1 MHTHI
6 YAAPVFN
13 PFNYMYANSSAA
25 LMRQRSLLRSMVDP
39 NYLNVRLPK
48 QLIAQVDR
56 IVDRK
61 ALGFRSRAEFIADA
75 IRRRLEGII
84 EFERI
89 STRRK

>member
-1 MHTHI
+1 M
-6 YAAPVFN
+6 ADA
-13 PFNYMYANSSAA
+13 
-25 LMRQRSLLRSMVDP
+25 

-75 IRRRLEGII
+75 IRRRLEQIL
-84 EFERI
+84 ELEAI
-89 STRRK
+89 SAKRR

>member
-1 MHTHI
+1 
-6 YAAPVFN
+6 
-13 PFNYMYANSSAA
+13 
-25 LMRQRSLLRSMVDP
+25 MVDP

-75 IRRRLEGII
+75 IRRRLEEIL

-89 STRRK
+89 ATRRK

>member
-1 MHTHI
+1 
-6 YAAPVFN
+6 
-13 PFNYMYANSSAA
+13 
-25 LMRQRSLLRSMVDP
+25 MVDS

-75 IRRRLEGII
+75 IRQRLEEIL

-89 STRRK
+89 AARRK

>member
-1 MHTHI
+1 
-6 YAAPVFN
+6 
-13 PFNYMYANSSAA
+13 
-25 LMRQRSLLRSMVDP
+25 MVDS

-75 IRRRLEGII
+75 IRRRLEEIL

-89 STRRK
+89 ATRRK

>member
-1 MHTHI
+1 
-6 YAAPVFN
+6 
-13 PFNYMYANSSAA
+13 
-25 LMRQRSLLRSMVDP
+25 MVDS

-75 IRRRLEGII
+75 IRRRLEEIL
-84 EFERI
+84 ELERI
-89 STRRK
+89 ATRRK

>member
-1 MHTHI
+1 
-6 YAAPVFN
+6 
-13 PFNYMYANSSAA
+13 
-25 LMRQRSLLRSMVDP
+25 MVDP

-75 IRRRLEGII
+75 IRRRLEEIL
-84 EFERI
+84 ELERI
-89 STRRK
+89 ATKRK

>member
-1 MHTHI
+1 
-6 YAAPVFN
+6 
-13 PFNYMYANSSAA
+13 
-25 LMRQRSLLRSMVDP
+25 MVDP

-75 IRRRLEGII
+75 IRRRLEEII

-89 STRRK
+89 GTRRK

>member
-1 MHTHI
+1 
-6 YAAPVFN
+6 
-13 PFNYMYANSSAA
+13 
-25 LMRQRSLLRSMVDP
+25 MRQDLLLRIMADP

-75 IRRRLEGII
+75 IRRRLEQIL
-84 EFERI
+84 ELEAI
-89 STRRK
+89 SARRK

>member
-1 MHTHI
+1 
-6 YAAPVFN
+6 
-13 PFNYMYANSSAA
+13 
-25 LMRQRSLLRSMVDP
+25 MRHGDFGRSMVDQ

-75 IRRRLEGII
+75 TRRRLEQII
-84 EFERI
+84 ELERNV
-89 STRRK
+89 TVRK

>member
-1 MHTHI
+1 
-6 YAAPVFN
+6 
-13 PFNYMYANSSAA
+13 MYANSSAA
-25 LMRQRSLLRSMVDP
+25 LMKHESLLETMADP

-75 IRRRLEGII
+75 VRRRLEQIL
-84 EFERI
+84 ELEANA
-89 STRRK
+89 TRRK

>member
-1 MHTHI
+1 
-6 YAAPVFN
+6 
-13 PFNYMYANSSAA
+13 MYANSSAA
-25 LMRQRSLLRSMVDP
+25 LMRYEQLPRTMADP

-75 IRRRLEGII
+75 IRRRLEQILELESI
-84 EFERI
+84 A
-89 STRRK
+89 TRRK

>member
-6 YAAPVFN
+6 YAASVFH
-13 PFNYMYANSSAA
+13 PFQYMYANSSAA
-25 LMRQRSLLRSMVDP
+25 LMRHRSLVRTMVDP

-75 IRRRLEGII
+75 IRRRLEEIL
-84 EFERI
+84 ELERI
-89 STRRK
+89 ATRRK

>member
-1 MHTHI
+1 
-6 YAAPVFN
+6 
-13 PFNYMYANSSAA
+13 
-25 LMRQRSLLRSMVDP
+25 MRHEDLAVPMVDP

-75 IRRRLEGII
+75 IRRRLEQILDL
-84 EFERI
+84 ERI
-89 STRRK
+89 STGRK

>member
-1 MHTHI
+1 
-6 YAAPVFN
+6 
-13 PFNYMYANSSAA
+13 
-25 LMRQRSLLRSMVDP
+25 MRHEELPRAMADP

-75 IRRRLEGII
+75 IRRRLEQIL
-84 EFERI
+84 ELEAA
-89 STRRK
+89 STGRK